1 MQYRTRKNLKTT
13 KNLQR
18 ITTKEETIVEENRK
32 ATDKKHILDWVV
44 SGIALVAMIVLYF
57 FWGCPIDLWATLLC
71 LVVVV
76 AGSILLHM
84 QHKKLK
90 ELR

>member
-1 MQYRTRKNLKTT
+1 
-13 KNLQR
+13 LQR
-18 ITTKEETIVEENRK
+18 ATTKEEKIMEENRK

-44 SGIALVAMIVLYF
+44 SGIVLVAMVVIYF

-71 LVVVV
+71 VIVVV
-76 AGSILLHM
+76 AGSILLHL